1 MQPNVKDLAVV
12 VTGAA
17 SGVGRAT
24 TLAFASKGARVF
36 AVDLNAEGLAETA
49 RLADGDITTYAADL
63 SDPENCAPV
72 IEAAVAKLG
81 RLDALCNIA
90 GVLKIEPISEV
101 TPQSWDLIYA
111 VNVRAPFF
119 LTKAAMPHL
128 IESNGAVVFI
138 SSATAFRGYAYLSA
152 YTSSKA
158 AIAQLTRALAAEFIK
173 NDVRINAIA
182 PGAINT
188 PMSQPGQFS
197 ESIDF
202 DLLIRSMG
210 IRPGVGPEE
219 YTDMILYLASPDNK
233 IVHGACIN
241 IDDGFAAT

>member
-1 MQPNVKDLAVV
+1 MQANVKDLAVV

-17 SGVGRAT
+17 SGLGRAT
-24 TLAFASKGARVF
+24 TLAFAQAGARVF

-49 RLADGDITTYAADL
+49 RLAGTGVTTRVADL
-63 SDPENCAPV
+63 SNPENCAPV
-72 IEAAVAKLG
+72 IESAVATLG

-90 GVLKIEPISEV
+90 GVLKIEPIAEV

-128 IESNGAVVFI
+128 IETNGAVVFI

-173 NDVRINAIA
+173 NGVRINAIA

-188 PMSQPGQFS
+188 PMSQPDKLS
-197 ESIDF
+197 ESVDF

-210 IRPGVGPEE
+210 IRPGVGPED